1 MLIDFFQAVRTAKI
15 PVTPREL
22 LDLIRALE
30 ADLAFADLDD
40 FYLLARTCLV
50 KDEKYYDRFD
60 QAFSIYFKGIG
71 QLESSMEQLIPD
83 DWLRQTFERYLSEAD
98 KAELKS
104 LGSLDKLLETL
115 KQRLEEQQGRHS
127 GGNKWVGTGGTSPFG
142 HGGYNPEGIRIGGE
156 SKHRRGVKVWEKRE
170 FRNLDDQQNL
180 ENRNIQV
187 ALKRLRKFAR
197 TGAEEELDLEGTI
210 RATAR
215 NAGHLDLKMVRQ
227 KHNSVKVLLL
237 LDIGGSM
244 DDHIALIESLFS
256 ACRTEFKHL
265 EHFYFHNC
273 LYESVWKDNRRRF
286 DERTATQD
294 LLHKYAQ
301 DYKVIFVGDA
311 SMSPYEIAVPGGS
324 VEHMNTEAGKT
335 WMQRMTDTWPALVWL
350 NPVPQDYWP
359 YTQSIGMMQQLVQQ
373 RMFPM
378 TLEGLDAAMRHLS
391 KT

>member
-1 MLIDFFQAVRTAKI
+1 MLIDFFQAVRAAKI
-15 PVTPREL
+15 PATPREL

-30 ADLAFADLDD
+30 ADLAFADLDG

-60 QAFSIYFKGIG
+60 LAFSNYFKGIG
-71 QLESSMEQLIPD
+71 ELETTVEQLIPD
-83 DWLRQTFERYLSEAD
+83 DWLRQTFERHLSEAD
-98 KAELKS
+98 KAELQS

-115 KQRLEEQQGRHS
+115 KQRLEEQQGRHA

-142 HGGYNPEGIRIGGE
+142 HGGYNPEGIRIGGK
-156 SKHRRGVKVWEKRE
+156 STHRRGVKVWEKRE

-197 TGAEEELDLEGTI
+197 TGAEEELDLDGTI

-227 KHNSVKVLLL
+227 KHNAVKVLLL

-244 DDHIALIESLFS
+244 DDHIALIEALFS
-256 ACRTEFKHL
+256 ACRSEFRHL

-286 DERTATQD
+286 NERTATLD

-335 WMQRMTDTWPALVWL
+335 WMQRVTDTWPSLVWL

-359 YTQSIGMMQQLVQQ
+359 YTQSIGMVQQLVQQ

>member
-30 ADLAFADLDD
+30 ADLAFADLDG

-60 QAFSIYFKGIG
+60 LAFSSYFKGIG
-71 QLESSMEQLIPD
+71 ELETTVEQLIPD

-98 KAELKS
+98 KAELQS

-115 KQRLEEQQGRHS
+115 KQRLEEQQGRHA

-142 HGGYNPEGIRIGGE
+142 HGGYNPEGIRIGGK
-156 SKHRRGVKVWEKRE
+156 STHRRGVKVWEKRE

-197 TGAEEELDLEGTI
+197 TGAEEELDLESTI
-210 RATAR
+210 HATAR

-227 KHNSVKVLLL
+227 KHNAVKVLLF

-244 DDHIALIESLFS
+244 DDHITMIEALFS
-256 ACRTEFKHL
+256 ACRSEFKHL

-286 DERTATQD
+286 NERTATQD

-324 VEHMNTEAGKT
+324 VEHMNAEAGKT
-335 WMQRMTDTWPALVWL
+335 WMQRVTDTWPGLIWL

>member
-30 ADLAFADLDD
+30 ADLAFADLDG

-60 QAFSIYFKGIG
+60 QAFSFYFKGIG

-142 HGGYNPEGIRIGGE
+142 HGGYNPEGVRIGGE

-350 NPVPQDYWP
+350 NPVPKDYWP

>member
-1 MLIDFFQAVRTAKI
+1 MLIDFFQAVRAAKI
-15 PVTPREL
+15 PATPREL

-30 ADLAFADLDD
+30 ADLAFADLDG

-60 QAFSIYFKGIG
+60 LAFSSYFKGIG
-71 QLESSMEQLIPD
+71 QLETTVEQLIPD
-83 DWLRQTFERYLSEAD
+83 DWLRQTFERHLSEAD
-98 KAELKS
+98 KAELQS

-115 KQRLEEQQGRHS
+115 KQRLEEQQGRHA

-142 HGGYNPEGIRIGGE
+142 HGGYNPEGIRIGGK
-156 SKHRRGVKVWEKRE
+156 STHRRGVKVWEKRE

-197 TGAEEELDLEGTI
+197 TGAEEELDLDGTI

-227 KHNSVKVLLL
+227 KHNAVKVLLL

-244 DDHIALIESLFS
+244 DDHIALIEALFS
-256 ACRTEFKHL
+256 ACRSEFKHL

-286 DERTATQD
+286 NERTATLD

-335 WMQRMTDTWPALVWL
+335 WMQRVTDTWPSLVWL
-350 NPVPQDYWP
+350 NPVPQGYWP

>member
-30 ADLAFADLDD
+30 ADLAFADLDS

-60 QAFSIYFKGIG
+60 LAFSSYFKGIG
-71 QLESSMEQLIPD
+71 QLDTTVEQLIPD

-98 KAELKS
+98 KAELQS

-115 KQRLEEQQGRHS
+115 KQRLEEQQGRHA

-142 HGGYNPEGIRIGGE
+142 HGGYNPEGIRIGGK
-156 SKHRRGVKVWEKRE
+156 STHRRGVKVWEKRE

-227 KHNSVKVLLL
+227 KHNAVKVLLF

-244 DDHIALIESLFS
+244 DDHITLIEALFS

-286 DERTATQD
+286 DERLATLD

-324 VEHMNTEAGKT
+324 VEHMNVEAGKT
-335 WMQRMTDTWPALVWL
+335 WMQRVTDTWPSLVWL
-350 NPVPQDYWP
+350 NPVPQEYWP
-359 YTQSIGMMQQLVQQ
+359 YTQSIGMLQQLVQQ